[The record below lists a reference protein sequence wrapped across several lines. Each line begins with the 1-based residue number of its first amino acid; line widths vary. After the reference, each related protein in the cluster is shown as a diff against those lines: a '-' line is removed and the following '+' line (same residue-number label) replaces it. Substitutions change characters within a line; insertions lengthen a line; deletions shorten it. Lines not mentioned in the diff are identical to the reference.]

1 MVRGRKTNTIT
12 APQGFEKSRS
22 KLTALQNTPLRLYD
36 LIVYELCV
44 RLCAQSLFFTNADFY
59 FNLAINILIN
69 LIGEKSVFN
78 LKVKKPS
85 NKITETS
92 QQNLN
97 TLSNYKQIVEKQ
109 TITNL
114 NLVRLKFAI
123 KNKSSKI
130 SNSLLYSLV
139 DRKLFAPIQIPL
151 DPNIKLR

>member
-1 MVRGRKTNTIT
+1 MMVRGRKTNTIT

-22 KLTALQNTPLRLYD
+22 KLAALQNTPLRLYD

-78 LKVKKPS
+78 LKIKKPS

-92 QQNLN
+92 QQHLN
-97 TLSNYKQIVEKQ
+97 TLSNYKHIVEKQ
-109 TITNL
+109 TLTNL
-114 NLVRLKFAI
+114 NLV
-123 KNKSSKI
+123 
-130 SNSLLYSLV
+130 
-139 DRKLFAPIQIPL
+139 
-151 DPNIKLR
+151 